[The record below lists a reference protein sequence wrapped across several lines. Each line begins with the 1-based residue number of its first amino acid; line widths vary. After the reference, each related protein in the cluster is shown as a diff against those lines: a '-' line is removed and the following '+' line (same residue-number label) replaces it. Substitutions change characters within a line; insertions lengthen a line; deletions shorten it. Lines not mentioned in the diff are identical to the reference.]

1 MLLEKER
8 NEIVSFGKKL
18 IAAKLTVGTTGNLS
32 ILHPQEGMVAIS
44 PSGLAYFETQP
55 EDVVVIDLDGNI
67 REGTYR
73 PSSESTLHLEL
84 YNLRPDIHSVIHTH
98 SVYATTIACLGW
110 EIPALHYVIGLA
122 GTKVPIA
129 SYATYGT
136 KELADSVSK
145 TIAHYN
151 AVLLAN
157 HGLIAVGP
165 NIRSAFATAE
175 AIEFAARVYYQSK
188 CIGEPVILPD
198 AELETVIEKFKNYG
212 QIRVS

>member
-44 PSGLAYFETQP
+44 PSGLDYFETEP
-55 EDVVVIDLDGNI
+55 ENVVVIDLDGNI

-73 PSSESTLHLEL
+73 PSSESKLHLEL
-84 YNLRPDIHSVIHTH
+84 YNSRPDIHSVIHTH

-110 EIPALHYVIGLA
+110 EIPALHYVIGRA

-129 SYATYGT
+129 PYATYGT

-175 AIEFAARVYYQSK
+175 AIEFTARVYHQSK

>member
-44 PSGLAYFETQP
+44 PSGLDYFETEP

-73 PSSESTLHLEL
+73 PSSETKLHLEL
-84 YNLRPDIHSVIHTH
+84 YNSRPDIHSVIHTH

-175 AIEFAARVYYQSK
+175 PIEFAARVYYQSK